1 MKTAIRYYSRFGH
14 SKKMA
19 EVIAGIA
26 GAKPETFA
34 VPLDGD
40 VDILFLGA
48 GVFLGKVDKSVSS
61 FMDNLDPAKVRCVVL
76 FGSSAIID
84 SPVPQMRKKLEEK
97 GIKVAPQSFSCK
109 GSMGPV
115 QAGHPDAKDF
125 ENLKSFVKNVLGQSF
140 AE

>member
-19 EVIAGIA
+19 EVIADIA
-26 GAKPETFA
+26 GAKPETVA
-34 VPLDGD
+34 VPLDGE

-61 FMDNLDPAKVRCVVL
+61 FIDNLDPARVRCVVL
-76 FGSSAIID
+76 FGSSAIVD
-84 SPVPQMRKKLEEK
+84 SPVPQMRKRLEEK
-97 GIKVAPQSFSCK
+97 GIIVFHQSFSCK

-115 QAGHPDAKDF
+115 HAGHPDAKDF
-125 ENLKSFVKNVLGQSF
+125 ENLKSFAKSVLEQSCS
-140 AE
+140 E